1 MRSGQ
6 PYLLFSPENPS
17 VALVTGA
24 SSGIGRSIALEMVP
38 YLSRIILASRNE
50 SDLNQ
55 LAEAIRKIK
64 PIQVDVAPTDL
75 SQSEGSF
82 RLIQFLKDRQINIDL
97 LVLSAGRSKFGEF
110 HSGSISEDE
119 ELLELMNG
127 STVKLVKSLLPGMI
141 ERGAGGIL
149 FVSSLYAVIPAP
161 YQAIYAASKSFMTSL
176 AEGIR
181 GETQKQGIVITSV
194 LPGVTATRFRASAGE
209 TEPKGMDPD
218 LVAKLAVR
226 GWAKGKSTV
235 VPGWKNLAL
244 YLIVQMIPRRWRP
257 TWTTIFNRFR
267 GMNKKSIPNHA
278 K

>member
-1 MRSGQ
+1 MKSGQ
-6 PYLLFSPENPS
+6 PYLFSPENPRA
-17 VALVTGA
+17 ALVTGA
-24 SSGIGRSIALEMVP
+24 SSGIGRSIALAMVP
-38 YLSRIILASRNE
+38 FLSRIVLASRNE

-55 LAEAIRKIK
+55 VAEEIRKIK

-75 SQSEGSF
+75 SQPDGSF
-82 RLIQFLKDRQINIDL
+82 RLIQFLEDRQINIDL

-110 HSGSISEDE
+110 QSGSVSEDE

-181 GETQKQGIVITSV
+181 VETQKQGIVITSV

-209 TEPKGMDPD
+209 TEPKGMNPD
-218 LVAKLAVR
+218 RVAKLAVR
-226 GWAKGKSTV
+226 GWTKGKSTV

>member
-6 PYLLFSPENPS
+6 PYLLFSPETPT
-17 VALVTGA
+17 VALITGA

-38 YLSRIILASRNE
+38 FLSRVVLVSRSE
-50 SDLNQ
+50 SDLK
-55 LAEAIRKIK
+55 LVAEEIRKIK
-64 PIQVDVAPTDL
+64 PIQVDIAPKDL
-75 SQSEGSF
+75 SQPHGSYQ
-82 RLIQFLKDRQINIDL
+82 LVQFLKDRQISIDL

-110 HSGSISEDE
+110 QSGSITEDE

-127 STVKLVKSLLPGMI
+127 STVKLVKTLLPGMI

-176 AEGIR
+176 AEAIR
-181 GETQKQGIVITSV
+181 VETQKQGILITSV
-194 LPGVTATRFRASAGE
+194 LPGVTATKFRESVGE
-209 TEPKGMDPD
+209 AKPKGMAPD
-218 LVAKLAVR
+218 WVAKSAVQ

-235 VPGWKNLAL
+235 VPGWKNLVL
-244 YLIVQMIPRRWRP
+244 YLIAQIIPRRWRP

-267 GMNKKSIPNHA
+267 GMNKKNIPNQA